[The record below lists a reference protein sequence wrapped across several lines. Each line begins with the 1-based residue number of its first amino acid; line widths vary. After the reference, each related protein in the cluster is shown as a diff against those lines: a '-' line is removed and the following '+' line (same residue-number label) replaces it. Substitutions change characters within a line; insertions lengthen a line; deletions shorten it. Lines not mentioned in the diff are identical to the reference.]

1 MKSSRGLRDGGG
13 DVENKASARGSAV
26 SGDAGL
32 TVTTR
37 SILGSNTLS
46 VLHGL
51 AKSNKTTQL
60 LSMTDKSAQSSSS
73 ALTCAT
79 ESLQSCFPKF

>member
-1 MKSSRGLRDGGG
+1 MDEKQRWRCR
-13 DVENKASARGSAV
+13 KSAV
-26 SGDAGL
+26 SGDAGF

-51 AKSNKTTQL
+51 AKSNKTAQL
-60 LSMTDKSAQSSSS
+60 LSMTDKLAQ
-73 ALTCAT
+73 
-79 ESLQSCFPKF
+79 